1 MSPTITIATLLLIFL
16 LIFLFSQKTDKK
28 ACQLKDWTD
37 VNTGWSQC
45 TPDCGSGV
53 QTRLKKQI
61 ISDPSGDCPKDIET
75 RPCTCQ
81 IVLGNGVIEVNK
93 DYEYKDFIDL
103 AGNIDNV
110 TVPPNT
116 KILIETIDNKTYVVL
131 GDKIPLTGLKNFLQR
146 INHNSSI
153 NTLKLQS

>member
-1 MSPTITIATLLLIFL
+1 MRKVIRLTENELINLVKKIIREDEDQWVADSQEMEDETDFSKMEVPQEIANDRHFRRLVRF
-16 LIFLFSQKTDKK
+16 FE
-28 ACQLKDWTD
+28 
-37 VNTGWSQC
+37 NN
-45 TPDCGSGV
+45 PDLADELE
-53 QTRLKKQI
+53 QEL
-61 ISDPSGDCPKDIET
+61 E
-75 RPCTCQ
+75 
-81 IVLGNGVIEVNK
+81 GNLNE

-146 INHNSSI
+146 IN
-153 NTLKLQS
+153 